1 MSFVFPSRISAA
13 SGQKRLT
20 HQAVLTLPRLATL
33 FFLSV
38 VFTVQFALGEEVP
51 MQTARNQNAASV
63 VRSLVI
69 SGNDS
74 FPEAQLRSLMQTDVW
89 GTYDEAVLKQDFDA
103 IVRFYHAEG
112 FLFARV
118 PVEKLAVKQF
128 GDGVY
133 IRFEIDEG
141 IIGKITLDGN
151 TKTRDAVILRELL
164 FAVGDVYTEADKEE
178 SEQILR
184 RKRYIGDPSIEA
196 HWDAF
201 SQTVSVHVTVK
212 DLWTLLGALEP
223 NFNSQRGYFLARVR
237 ESNLSGTGHATQV
250 SYERISEV
258 DEKTRSLFRGQ
269 YELPRLF
276 NSHWNFDGEYTQERI
291 GDSWRV
297 LLERPQ
303 YSLKSRWSARFQ
315 LLEAIDTL
323 SWFEGATRTDTFER
337 HHRGASGRIRR
348 YFGDRQRQTYI
359 GLWATARR
367 STYELVEKNGIS
379 AAALRNRDIKRFGIT
394 VGRQHVAYHKTRFLK
409 RMGQTENFF
418 IGSQYGLSLGHASPL
433 YGSDREE
440 SYAELALG
448 NGWLRGQRLFGTTTV
463 AVNANFTSRIERS
476 IIEARTTLFY
486 TDVFNTGD
494 IYTLEDG
501 FREDGLFDFHQTFVA
516 QFKTAMQFGW
526 HGESQVIL
534 GAATGLR
541 GYAYRE
547 FNGEKMMLLRLES
560 RTVFGGTVFRK
571 IDEALA
577 AVATFCAQPFTDSPV
592 SLGLVLSGTAFA
604 DIGYIW
610 NGQQTFNIGE
620 PKRSLGFGIRG
631 SFSQVGGTGIIRV
644 ECAFP
649 LDSSTS
655 NGFSPTL
662 FYGLERAF

>member
-1 MSFVFPSRISAA
+1 MFFVFPSGGLAA
-13 SGQKRLT
+13 TGQKRLT
-20 HQAVLTLPRLATL
+20 HQAAILVLT
-33 FFLSV
+33 FV
-38 VFTVQFALGEEVP
+38 VITAQFAFGEKSP
-51 MQTARNQNAASV
+51 LQIGQSQNPASV

-74 FPEAQLRSLMQTDVW
+74 FSEAQIRSLMRTDVW
-89 GTYDEAVLKQDFDA
+89 GTYDETALKQDFDA
-103 IVRFYHAEG
+103 IVRFYHEEG
-112 FLFARV
+112 FPFARV
-118 PVEKLAVKQF
+118 PAEKLAVKQF

-141 IIGKITLDGN
+141 IIGKITLAGN

-164 FAVGDVYTEADKEE
+164 FDVGDVYTEADKEE

-184 RKRYIGDPSIEA
+184 RKRYIGDPGIEA
-196 HWDAF
+196 QWDAF
-201 SQTVSVHVTVK
+201 TQTVSVHVTVK

-223 NFNSQRGYFLARVR
+223 NFNSQGGYFLARVR

-250 SYERISEV
+250 SYERISEIG
-258 DEKTRSLFRGQ
+258 ERTRSLFRGK

-303 YSLKSRWSARFQ
+303 YSLKSRWSARFH

-337 HHRGASGRIRR
+337 HRRGASGRIRR
-348 YFGDRQRQTYI
+348 YFGDRQQQTYI
-359 GLWATARR
+359 GLWATAARA
-367 STYELVEKNGIS
+367 TYELVEKKAS
-379 AAALRNRDIKRFGIT
+379 STAALRNRDIKRFGIT
-394 VGRQHVAYHKTRFLK
+394 VGRQHVAYHKTRFLR

-433 YGSDREE
+433 YGADREE

-448 NGWLRGQRLFGTTTV
+448 NGWTRGQRLLGTTTI
-463 AVNANFTSRIERS
+463 AINTNFTSRIERS

-501 FREDGLFDFHQTFVA
+501 FRENGPFDFHQTFVA

-577 AVATFCAQPFTDSPV
+577 AVATFCARPFTSNPV

-610 NGQQTFNIGE
+610 NGKQTFNIGE
-620 PKRSLGFGIRG
+620 PKRSVGFGIRS
-631 SFSQVGGTGIIRV
+631 SFSQVGGTGIILV

-649 LDSSTS
+649 LDSPAST
-655 NGFSPTL
+655 GLSPTL